1 MKSRITF
8 LGSLL
13 MLMTW
18 VGQAQE
24 MEYDDLYFRSK
35 DRPVLVTAKVSQELV
50 RQNSVKETAKQLEG
64 APVINPTD
72 SYSARNVNPEYIS
85 QTKVDPNSSD
95 DPAPYFTTDFAPVS
109 VNANLFNS
117 YRTTTANNC
126 MSCPNMGWGNSFYPY
141 SSFGMMGY
149 NPYSSFGMMGF
160 NPYSSFY
167 SPWGYDPFGYN
178 SYYRPG
184 WSWSLGMSMM
194 WGSGGYYGMNPWM
207 NFGYGG
213 GFYNPWYGGGF
224 GYPVYIINTDP
235 TNGGRAPAYGKRTSR
250 STDLNNPVTVNNRNY
265 GSTVTVD
272 SQGRNRG
279 SSGRVAANS
288 TSDYYQRGWRTN
300 PETRSSWSNSSSGRT
315 GSGISSWS
323 NTNNRTSRSSDNSWF
338 NSNSGSRS
346 SGWSG
351 SNNSFSSGSGSRS
364 SSGISSGGSSS
375 SGGRR
380 GRD

>member
-18 VGQAQE
+18 VGQAQD

-35 DRPVLVTAKVSQELV
+35 DRPVLVTAKVNQELV

-85 QTKVDPNSSD
+85 QSKVDPNSTEL
-95 DPAPYFTTDFAPVS
+95 PAPYFTTDFAPVS
-109 VNANLFNS
+109 VNSNLLNS
-117 YRTTTANNC
+117 YSSTTNPC
-126 MSCPNMGWGNSFYPY
+126 MSCLPMGWGNSFYPY
-141 SSFGMMGY
+141 SSFGMMG
-149 NPYSSFGMMGF
+149 F
-160 NPYSSFY
+160 NPYSNFY

-178 SYYRPG
+178 SFYRPG

-207 NFGYGG
+207 NLGYGG
-213 GFYNPWYGGGF
+213 GFYNPWYGGY
-224 GYPVYIINTDP
+224 GYPTYIVAVDP
-235 TNGGRAPAYGKRTSR
+235 NNAGRVAYGKRTSR

-265 GSTVTVD
+265 VQAATVD
-272 SQGRNRG
+272 SQGRSRG

-315 GSGISSWS
+315 GSGVSSWS
-323 NTNNRTSRSSDNSWF
+323 NTTNRTSRSSDNAWF
-338 NSNSGSRS
+338 NSNSGSRSS

-351 SNNSFSSGSGSRS
+351 SNNSFSSGGGSRS